1 MVGITHKID
10 LYEASIYFKYI
21 FVFISQIILII
32 FSDEWDDELRLKR
45 NQLDVLQAH
54 NRFIQTKE
62 EINRRNSGFSLDPA
76 KETIICPATDGNSST
91 IGEKDVNGNVKEVDN
106 PNDAIIIDCRE
117 PSHLKSV

>member
-1 MVGITHKID
+1 MIYTKLAYIT
-10 LYEASIYFKYI
+10 FKYI

-76 KETIICPATDGNSST
+76 KETIICPTTDGNSST

-117 PSHLKSV
+117 PSHLKSL

>member
-1 MVGITHKID
+1 M
-10 LYEASIYFKYI
+10 
-21 FVFISQIILII
+21 II

-76 KETIICPATDGNSST
+76 KETIICPITDSSPSA
-91 IGEKDVNGNVKEVDN
+91 IGEKDVNGNVKEADN
-106 PNDAIIIDCRE
+106 PNDAILIDCRE
-117 PSHLKSV
+117 PSHLKSL